1 MNITIIDGQGGQLG
15 AQLVREISAQFPTLE
30 LTAIGANAVATAAM
44 LKAGAKKIATG
55 ENPVV
60 VACRTANVII
70 GPIGIIIA
78 DSLLGEVTEKM
89 ALAVSRANA
98 IRILIPLNK
107 CENLVAGVSNLNTG
121 VLIADAVEKVKKII
135 TSTKSS

>member
-30 LTAIGANAVATAAM
+30 LTAIGTNAVATAAM

-107 CENLVAGVSNLNTG
+107 CENLIAGVPNLNTG